1 MRNLIMF
8 KAPSYNPSSVPTCN
22 KNGCN
27 YLTTGP
33 PSIGLN
39 GFANIQH
46 RNNKIQTATGAQP
59 PSFYPS
65 TQGYTGYLNE
75 RKTFKADAGGGQ
87 AYHDASEYTRLRKIT
102 AVGKSSYKVGL
113 PSNAPHSYGYVDRS
127 FVATARQRVR
137 SGGCTAPKKKGALN
151 NPSSTGIGPS
161 VTGGKGFNRTI
172 NVPKF

>member
-1 MRNLIMF
+1 MF
-8 KAPSYNPSSVPTCN
+8 KPPVYNPNSLPVCK

-33 PSIGLN
+33 PAIGLS

-46 RNNKIQTATGAQP
+46 RNNKIQTAYGAQP

-75 RKTFKADAGGGQ
+75 RKTFRADAGGGQ
-87 AYHDASEYTRLRKIT
+87 AYHDSSEYTRLKKIT

-113 PSNAPHSYGYVDRS
+113 PSNAPHSYGFVDRS
-127 FVATARQRVR
+127 FVATAKQRVR
-137 SGGCTAPKKKGALN
+137 SGGCTAPKKKSALN
-151 NPSSTGIGPS
+151 NPSSTGISGR
-161 VTGGKGFNRTI
+161 VTGGRGLNRTI
-172 NVPKF
+172 PMP